1 MAPRGIQGLFGAVAL
16 TVGLFAAAV
25 GVAAGWPQ
33 GSALP
38 QRTIPDDDVP
48 AGVSETDVGGYAVV
62 LVREGDDV
70 VALSPAGFEGDQV
83 VWCPNVQRFVSERS
97 WAEYLPDGR
106 KVAGP
111 GESLARYEVMPRWD
125 SVIVRVTGDSRVRT
139 GERHARPDGH
149 PSACRIG

>member
-1 MAPRGIQGLFGAVAL
+1 MI
-16 TVGLFAAAV
+16 
-25 GVAAGWPQ
+25 
-33 GSALP
+33 
-38 QRTIPDDDVP
+38 
-48 AGVSETDVGGYAVV
+48 